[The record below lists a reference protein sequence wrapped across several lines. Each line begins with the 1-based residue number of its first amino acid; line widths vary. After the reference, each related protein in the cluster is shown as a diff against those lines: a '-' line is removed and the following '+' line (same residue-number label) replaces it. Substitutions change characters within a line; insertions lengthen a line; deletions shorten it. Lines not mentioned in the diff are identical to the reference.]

1 MTYEINTG
9 TERACAGYVFEAV
22 EDECKALPGIKM
34 FHWLGY
40 SVGHMPVF
48 VKLSIGDIRVV
59 GDAIF
64 VECKLKPNPAVK
76 WRHWLPE
83 RCVNSCEGWKSIEGI
98 DKLDDYVWPQSDA
111 TAMSVEEVSGYAVS
125 L

>member
-1 MTYEINTG
+1 
-9 TERACAGYVFEAV
+9 
-22 EDECKALPGIKM
+22 M

-40 SVGHMPVF
+40 SVGHMRVF

-64 VECKLKPNPAVK
+64 VECKLKPNLAVK
-76 WRHWLPE
+76 WRHWLSE
-83 RCVNSCEGWKSIEGI
+83 RCVNSCEGWKSIDGI
-98 DKLDDYVWPQSDA
+98 DKLVDYVWPQSDA